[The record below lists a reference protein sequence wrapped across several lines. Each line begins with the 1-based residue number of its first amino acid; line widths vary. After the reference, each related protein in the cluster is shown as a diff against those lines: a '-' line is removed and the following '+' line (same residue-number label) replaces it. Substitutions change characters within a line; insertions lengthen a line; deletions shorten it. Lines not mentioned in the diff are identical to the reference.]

1 MFTGVHMTW
10 PVAEAKNRL
19 SEVMRRALTEG
30 PQRIARRD
38 GAVIVLAEAEYRR
51 LTGEKPSL
59 VSYLMQGPSLD
70 GVDLKRDASPIR
82 PVDL

>member
-1 MFTGVHMTW
+1 MTW

-38 GAVIVLAEAEYRR
+38 GAVIVIAEAEYRR

-59 VSYLMQGPSLD
+59 AQYLVQGPLLD
-70 GVDLKRDASPIR
+70 GVELTRDPSPMR

>member
-1 MFTGVHMTW
+1 VPSAAISEKSGLAT
-10 PVAEAKNRL
+10 EAKNRL

-38 GAVIVLAEAEYRR
+38 GAVIVIAEAEYRR

-59 VSYLMQGPSLD
+59 TQYLMQGPSLD
-70 GVDLKRDASPIR
+70 GVDLTGS
-82 PVDL
+82 VSV

>member
-1 MFTGVHMTW
+1 MTW

-38 GAVIVLAEAEYRR
+38 GAVIVIAEAEYRR

-59 VSYLMQGPSLD
+59 AQYLTEGPLLD
-70 GVDLKRDASPIR
+70 GVELTRDPGSMR

>member
-1 MFTGVHMTW
+1 MDTRMTW

-38 GAVIVLAEAEYRR
+38 GAVIVIAEAEYRR

-59 VSYLMQGPSLD
+59 AQYLMQGPSLD
-70 GVDLKRDASPIR
+70 SVDLTRDQTPIR

>member
-1 MFTGVHMTW
+1 MTW

-19 SEVMRRALTEG
+19 SELMRRALTEG

-38 GAVIVLAEAEYRR
+38 GAVIVIAEAEYRR

-59 VSYLMQGPSLD
+59 ATYLLQGPSLD
-70 GVDLKRDASPIR
+70 GIDLTRDQSSIR

>member
-1 MFTGVHMTW
+1 MTW

-38 GAVIVLAEAEYRR
+38 GAVIVIAEAEYRR

-59 VSYLMQGPSLD
+59 AQYLMQGPSLD
-70 GVDLKRDASPIR
+70 GVDLTRDQTPIR

>member
-1 MFTGVHMTW
+1 MTW

-19 SEVMRRALTEG
+19 SELMRRALTEG

-38 GAVIVLAEAEYRR
+38 GAVIVIAEAEYRR

-59 VSYLMQGPSLD
+59 ARYLMQGPSLD
-70 GVDLKRDASPIR
+70 GVDLTRDPSPIR
-82 PVDL
+82 PVEL